1 MIRPRHS
8 RKALGANK
16 LIYLKFL
23 GIQSQ
28 TESVSSVHQASGV
41 SHTVLQRR
49 RSGSNILSRSSPIN
63 VLLMGHGTV
72 EEIIEEDSPFG
83 GGSWA
88 RMGGLVCDVLQ
99 ISSGIVV
106 L

>member
-1 MIRPRHS
+1 MIRLRHS
-8 RKALGANK
+8 RKALGANR
-16 LIYLKFL
+16 LIYLNFL
-23 GIQSQ
+23 GTHSQS
-28 TESVSSVHQASGV
+28 ESVPYVHQASGV
-41 SHTVLQRR
+41 SHTVLQCR
-49 RSGSNILSRSSPIN
+49 RSGSNILSRSSSIN

-72 EEIIEEDSPFG
+72 DETVEEDSPFG

-88 RMGGLVCDVLQ
+88 RMGELVCGVLQ